1 MINYKDTLDDV
12 YLWKEFKNSDRKAF
26 GLIYNQYN
34 YTLLQYGKKLGAD
47 SMVVQD
53 AIHDLF
59 VDLWKMRQNLAEEVA
74 VPYYLCRSLRRRLH
88 LQQKGAM
95 SAVDDQLEL
104 SLFSVCHESEII
116 NREISERQSQFL
128 TSALC
133 LLSKRERE
141 VVQLRF
147 FQNKSVR
154 EVGELLSIREQTVRN
169 LMQRALIKI
178 RSRVPTSLLD

>member
-1 MINYKDTLDDV
+1 MAHKDTSDDA

-26 GLIYNQYN
+26 GVLYNQYN
-34 YTLLQYGKKLGAD
+34 YTLLQYGKKLGVD

-88 LQQKGAM
+88 IQQKGKM
-95 SAVDDQLEL
+95 TTVEERHEL
-104 SLFSVCHESEII
+104 SLLSKCHESEII
-116 NREISERQSQFL
+116 GREVSERQSMFL

-141 VVQLRF
+141 VIQLRF
-147 FQNKSVR
+147 FQSKSVR
-154 EVGELLSIREQTVRN
+154 EVSTLLSIREQTVRN
-169 LMQRALIKI
+169 LIQRALGKI
-178 RSRVPTSLLD
+178 RAQLPYSLLY